1 MASTNYVYYGL
12 NLTNNQLDKIKKA
25 SENHEGVVLRISK
38 DNRSGDVHKLP
49 LTNRQINKIN
59 KAKNGMILSL
69 SSKQIKY
76 LEKSGG
82 LLPLLGLLP
91 LIFGGLGAA
100 GAVAGGI
107 SSAVSSAKNASTA
120 AAQLAETERHNRE
133 IESQLKN
140 GSGIIS
146 DGAAKIPVLGP
157 YLVPILKRLGLGLS
171 DINTIKQGGCVD
183 CNGICLKSHGDGLFI
198 GKGLNLGTQSS
209 QGSGVFLG
217 QKLQ

>member
-1 MASTNYVYYGL
+1 MAGTNYIDYDL
-12 NLTNNQLDKIKKA
+12 NLTNNQLQKIKKA
-25 SENHEGVVLRISK
+25 FENHEGVVLRISK
-38 DNRSGDVHKLP
+38 DNQNDDVHKIP
-49 LTNRQINKIN
+49 LTKRQINKIN

-69 SSKQIKY
+69 SSKQLKY
-76 LEKSGG
+76 FEKSGG
-82 LLPLLGLLP
+82 LLPLLAGLLP
-91 LIFGGLGAA
+91 LIIGGLGAA

-107 SSAVSSAKNASTA
+107 SSSVSSAKNASNA

-157 YLVPILKRLGLGLS
+157 YIVPILKRLGLGLS

-183 CNGICLKSHGDGLFI
+183 CNGIRLKSH
-198 GKGLNLGTQSS
+198 
-209 QGSGVFLG
+209 
-217 QKLQ
+217 